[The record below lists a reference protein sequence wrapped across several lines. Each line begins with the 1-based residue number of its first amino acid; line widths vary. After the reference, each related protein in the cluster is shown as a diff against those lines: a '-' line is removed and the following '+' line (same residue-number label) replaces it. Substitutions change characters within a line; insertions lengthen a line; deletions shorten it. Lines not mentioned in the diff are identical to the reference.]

1 MRATEDRPQTRWFG
15 VFEVDERAA
24 ELRKRGVRIKLQEQP
39 FRILCLLLDHSGQV
53 VSRGELRQKLWPDH
67 TFVDFDRSLNKAMTK
82 LRSALGDSAESPRY
96 VETIPRHGYRF
107 LAPVYDHHEGAEAAA
122 FSVSPSLVGQPRI
135 ASRQEE
141 RPNRFE
147 RFLTS
152 LDLHTRSGRRRT
164 AVLAAAL
171 VFVILAAFTY
181 TRIQASSGPAGLA
194 NDKNMQRALSCLGL
208 KHSCDTGPERW

>member
-1 MRATEDRPQTRWFG
+1 MRATEDRAQTRGCG
-15 VFEVDERAA
+15 VFELDERAA

-39 FRILCLLLDHSGQV
+39 FQILCLLVDHSGEV
-53 VSRGELRQKLWPDH
+53 VRRGELQQKVWQAH
-67 TFVDFDRSLNKAMTK
+67 TFVDFDGSLNKAMTK

-96 VETIPRHGYRF
+96 IETIPRHGYRF
-107 LAPVYDHHEGAEAAA
+107 LAPVYDHHEGGEAAA
-122 FSVSPSLVGQPRI
+122 FSGSPTVVGQPRI

-194 NDKNMQRALSCLGL
+194 NDNNFRRSVPLLVFTHLS
-208 KHSCDTGPERW
+208 HDPQQ